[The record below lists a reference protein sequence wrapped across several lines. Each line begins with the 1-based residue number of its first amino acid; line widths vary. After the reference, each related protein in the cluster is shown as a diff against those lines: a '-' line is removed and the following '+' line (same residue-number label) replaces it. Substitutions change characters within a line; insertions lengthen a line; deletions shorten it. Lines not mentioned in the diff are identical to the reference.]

1 MVKLSAE
8 QKKANEETTETKRPM
23 IVLSGPTA
31 VGKTKLSIAL
41 AKAVNGEIISAD
53 SMQVYR
59 HMDIGSAKIT
69 QTEMQGIPHHMI
81 DVLEPWEE
89 FSVAVFKEMC
99 EQCLSG
105 IYERGHIPII
115 TGGTG
120 FYVQALL
127 RDIDFS
133 GNPDVKS
140 SAEEVASA
148 ARISLVEELLSM
160 KRDTSMEQASMEQ
173 AFSAEKK
180 RSAEENLR
188 MRDAGQKQE
197 SDIPNSTDNRDVH
210 AHDNLD
216 IRAILEQIAE
226 EKGSAY
232 LHAQLKQADP
242 LSAELIHANNVKRT
256 IRALE
261 YFYLTGEPISSHNRR
276 EREKPSAYQSCYF
289 VLNDL
294 REHIYEKI
302 EQRVDEMLCHGL
314 VTEVEKL
321 RQMGCHRGMIS
332 MQGLGYKEILAYLEG
347 ETTLEE
353 AVELIKR
360 DTRHFAKRQL
370 TWFRREKEVIWV
382 NKNEF
387 DYDEDRILEFMVEK
401 LREIG
406 IMPGKERP
414 VLAPSIYLFS
424 GPCGCGKTTLTNAWA
439 KKLVNEG
446 KRKQIY
452 VIHGDDFH
460 AGFVEA
466 DCKDAF
472 FEDGQPAGIMEWEE
486 ILKFNWECILDTAGR
501 ALARGL
507 DVAVDYVVED
517 ELPLMRQLAETYHA
531 RLYYVVLTAE
541 EETIRQRIAGRGD
554 VEMTERALFL
564 KNKLEHMAEN
574 QGHLFDTTQKT
585 AEQELSELKM
595 ESFLLQR
602 EIKGGDTAL
611 EEL

>member
-1 MVKLSAE
+1 MVELSSE
-8 QKKANEETTETKRPM
+8 QKTINGETIEKKRPM

-41 AKAVNGEIISAD
+41 AKAVGGEIISAD

-69 QTEMQGIPHHMI
+69 QAEMQGVPHHMI

-133 GNPDVKS
+133 GNSDIKS
-140 SAEEVASA
+140 SEEVAASAAGIPLAKELKELLSAEE
-148 ARISLVEELLSM
+148 
-160 KRDTSMEQASMEQ
+160 D
-173 AFSAEKK
+173 F
-180 RSAEENLR
+180 N
-188 MRDAGQKQE
+188 
-197 SDIPNSTDNRDVH
+197 
-210 AHDNLD
+210 
-216 IRAILEQIAE
+216 IRTFLEQTAE
-226 EKGSAY
+226 EKGPAC
-232 LHAQLKQADP
+232 LHELLKQADP
-242 LSAELIHANNVKRT
+242 LSAELIHANNIKRT

-261 YFYLTGEPISSHNRR
+261 YFYLTGEPISSHNKR
-276 EREKPSAYQSCYF
+276 EREKPSAYHSCYF

-294 REHIYEKI
+294 RERIYEKI
-302 EQRVDEMLCHGL
+302 EQRVDEMLRQGL

-321 RQMGCHRGMIS
+321 RQMGCHRGMTS

-387 DYDEDRILEFMVEK
+387 DYDEDRILEFMVDK
-401 LREIG
+401 LRETG
-406 IMPGKERP
+406 ILPGKEQSIF
-414 VLAPSIYLFS
+414 VPSIYLFS

-460 AGFVEA
+460 AGFVES
-466 DCKDAF
+466 DYKGAF
-472 FEDGQPAGIMEWEE
+472 FEDGQPADTLEWEE

-501 ALARGL
+501 ALTRGL

-517 ELPLMRQLAETYHA
+517 ELPLMRQLAETYQA
-531 RLYYVVLTAE
+531 KLYYVVLTAE
-541 EETIRQRIAGRGD
+541 EETIRQRIAARGD
-554 VEMTERALFL
+554 VEMTQRALFL
-564 KNKLEHMAEN
+564 KNKLDNMAEN

-585 AEQELSELKM
+585 AEQELTELKM

-602 EIKGGDTAL
+602 EIKGGNTAH
-611 EEL
+611 EE

>member
-1 MVKLSAE
+1 M
-8 QKKANEETTETKRPM
+8 
-23 IVLSGPTA
+23 
-31 VGKTKLSIAL
+31 
-41 AKAVNGEIISAD
+41 
-53 SMQVYR
+53 
-59 HMDIGSAKIT
+59 
-69 QTEMQGIPHHMI
+69 
-81 DVLEPWEE
+81 
-89 FSVAVFKEMC
+89 
-99 EQCLSG
+99 
-105 IYERGHIPII
+105 
-115 TGGTG
+115 
-120 FYVQALL
+120 
-127 RDIDFS
+127 
-133 GNPDVKS
+133 
-140 SAEEVASA
+140 
-148 ARISLVEELLSM
+148 
-160 KRDTSMEQASMEQ
+160 
-173 AFSAEKK
+173 
-180 RSAEENLR
+180 
-188 MRDAGQKQE
+188 
-197 SDIPNSTDNRDVH
+197 
-210 AHDNLD
+210 
-216 IRAILEQIAE
+216 
-226 EKGSAY
+226 
-232 LHAQLKQADP
+232 
-242 LSAELIHANNVKRT
+242 
-256 IRALE
+256 
-261 YFYLTGEPISSHNRR
+261 TGEPISSHNRR

-294 REHIYEKI
+294 RERIYEKI

-472 FEDGQPAGIMEWEE
+472 FEDGQPADIMEWEE